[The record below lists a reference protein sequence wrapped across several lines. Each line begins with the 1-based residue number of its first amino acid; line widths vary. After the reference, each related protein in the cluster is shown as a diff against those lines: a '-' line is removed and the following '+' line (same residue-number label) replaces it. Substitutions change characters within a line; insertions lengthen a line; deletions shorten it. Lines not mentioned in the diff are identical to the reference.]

1 MTDDKERKKGRK
13 RPDAS
18 DVTQEEFDKA
28 LEAILD
34 DASGSELLAIPG
46 LYEVV
51 SEHFNNEAID
61 LAREEKEENNG

>member
-1 MTDDKERKKGRK
+1 MTDDKRRK
-13 RPDAS
+13 RPNSADAS
-18 DVTQEEFDKA
+18 DVTDEEFDKA

-34 DASGSELLAIPG
+34 EATGAELLAIPG

-61 LAREEKEENNG
+61 VAREEKEGDDDE

>member
-1 MTDDKERKKGRK
+1 MTDNKKRK
-13 RPDAS
+13 RSNAADAS

-34 DASGSELLAIPG
+34 EATGSELLAIPG

-61 LAREEKEENNG
+61 IAREEKKENNG

>member
-1 MTDDKERKKGRK
+1 MTDGKT
-13 RPDAS
+13 DAS

-34 DASGSELLAIPG
+34 EATGAELLAIPG

-61 LAREEKEENNG
+61 VAREEKENDDDE

>member
-1 MTDDKERKKGRK
+1 MTDDKKRK
-13 RPDAS
+13 RSNAADAS

-28 LEAILD
+28 LEIFLD
-34 DASGSELLAIPG
+34 EATGAELLAIPG

-61 LAREEKEENNG
+61 LAREEKEKNDG